1 MVQTTTHDAGLLS
14 PAHVVALGEQPR
26 RSAVSDHIQHR
37 PAAGPSQLAWH
48 RFRHDRVAVV
58 ALAVCAL
65 IVGFALSADVI
76 AMVTG
81 HPYHAVNLRNRLQVP
96 LSPGHLL
103 GTDAH
108 GRDVLVRLAYG
119 GRVSLLVASLAAAA
133 TLALGATVGVVAGY
147 AGGAVDAVVM
157 RLVDVLLS
165 LPGLSLLIL
174 IGTLYSPG
182 PLSLALVLAA
192 LGWMPAARLVRAE
205 VLALRRRGHVEAA
218 RVAGASDARI
228 ALHHVLPNVAPT
240 LVVWTSLAIPG
251 LILTEAALSFLGF
264 GVRIPTPSWGNM
276 LQDAKDFYTISW
288 TNVAIPG
295 LMIYITVLAITLVG
309 DGLRDAL
316 DPRSARL
323 R

>member
-1 MVQTTTHDAGLLS
+1 MFQPTAHNAGLRS
-14 PAHVVALGEQPR
+14 RGRVAALVAQPR
-26 RSAVSDHIQHR
+26 HRGVASDYPATR
-37 PAAGPSQLAWH
+37 PVVGPSLIAWH
-48 RFRHDRVAVV
+48 RFRQDTVAVV
-58 ALAVCAL
+58 AFAVCAL

-76 AMVTG
+76 ATVTG
-81 HPYHAVNLRNRLQVP
+81 HPYHAVDLHNRLHAP

-119 GRVSLLVASLAAAA
+119 GRVSLLVAGLAATA
-133 TLALGATVGVVAGY
+133 TLALGGAVGIVAGY
-147 AGGAVDAVVM
+147 AGGAVDAVAM

-174 IGTLYSPG
+174 IGTLYGPG
-182 PLSLALVLAA
+182 PIGLALVLAA

-205 VLALRRRGHVEAA
+205 VLTLRRRGYVEAA

-228 ALHHVLPNVAPT
+228 AMRHVLPNVAPT
-240 LVVWTSLAIPG
+240 LVVWASLAVPG

-264 GVRIPTPSWGNM
+264 GVRIPIPSWGNM
-276 LQDAKDFYTISW
+276 LQDAKDFYTLSW

-295 LMIYITVLAITLVG
+295 LLIYVTVLAITLVG
-309 DGLRDAL
+309 DGLRDAF
-316 DPRSARL
+316 DPRL
-323 R
+323 RG